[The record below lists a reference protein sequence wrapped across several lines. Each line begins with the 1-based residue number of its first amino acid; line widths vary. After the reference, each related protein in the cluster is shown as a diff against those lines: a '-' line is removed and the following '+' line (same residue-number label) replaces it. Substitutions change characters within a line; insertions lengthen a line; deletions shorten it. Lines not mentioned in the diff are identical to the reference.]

1 MIPEIG
7 HFALI
12 IGLCLALVLAVI
24 PAWGAWRY
32 NATAMALAPSLA
44 VGMLVFVGIAL
55 SFSLNLTYA
64 GSSQDWQQIAPAEAG
79 FLPEIGKMLNRAAR
93 TKKIQV
99 IVRIQE
105 FYNFRL

>member
-44 VGMLVFVGIAL
+44 VGMLVFVGI
-55 SFSLNLTYA
+55 SFACLTV
-64 GSSQDWQQIAPAEAG
+64 SFLQDDFTVKLVASH
-79 FLPEIGKMLNRAAR
+79 R
-93 TKKIQV
+93 TA
-99 IVRIQE
+99 
-105 FYNFRL
+105 